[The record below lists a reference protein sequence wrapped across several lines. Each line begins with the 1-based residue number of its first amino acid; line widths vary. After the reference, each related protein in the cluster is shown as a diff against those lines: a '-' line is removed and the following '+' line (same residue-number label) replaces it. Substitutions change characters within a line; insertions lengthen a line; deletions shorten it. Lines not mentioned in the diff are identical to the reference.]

1 MDRLFHIAI
10 GFVIAVVLIAL
21 FFGAK
26 SVFED
31 VVLRRKK
38 LNEIRMEEIARVE
51 CRSLI
56 SGIGW
61 YNIHGFDERV
71 NELINSRLPETEGDQ
86 SCKEGEHE
94 G

>member
-1 MDRLFHIAI
+1 MERLTYIAI

-26 SVFED
+26 SIFED

-38 LNEIRMEEIARVE
+38 LNEIRMGEIARVE

-61 YNIHGFDERV
+61 YNIHGFDKRV
-71 NELINSRLPETEGDQ
+71 NDMIDSKLAEKEEEG
-86 SCKEGEHE
+86 GE
-94 G
+94 

>member
-1 MDRLFHIAI
+1 MERLTYIGI
-10 GFVIAVVLIAL
+10 GFVIAVVLIAF

-38 LNEIRMEEIARVE
+38 LNEIRMKEIARSE

-56 SGIGW
+56 DGICW
-61 YNIHGFDERV
+61 YNIYDFDERV
-71 NELINSRLPETEGDQ
+71 YDLIVSRLAE
-86 SCKEGEHE
+86 KEGEHE
-94 G
+94 GD

>member
-1 MDRLFHIAI
+1 MERLSYIAI

-21 FFGAK
+21 FFMAK

-38 LNEIRMEEIARVE
+38 LNEIRMGEIARVE

-61 YNIHGFDERV
+61 YNIHDFDKRV
-71 NELINSRLPETEGDQ
+71 NDLIDYKLAE
-86 SCKEGEHE
+86 KEGEHE
-94 G
+94 AAEL

>member
-1 MDRLFHIAI
+1 MERLFHIAI

-31 VVLRRKK
+31 VVLRRRK

-61 YNIHGFDERV
+61 YNIQRFDERV
-71 NELINSRLPETEGDQ
+71 NELIDSKLAEKEGDR
-86 SCKEGEHE
+86 GDL
-94 G
+94 

>member
-1 MDRLFHIAI
+1 MERLFCIGV

-31 VVLRRKK
+31 VVLRRIK
-38 LNEIRMEEIARVE
+38 LNEIRMGEIARVE

-56 SGIGW
+56 SGIYW
-61 YNIHGFDERV
+61 YNICDFDKRV
-71 NELINSRLPETEGDQ
+71 NDLIDSKLAE
-86 SCKEGEHE
+86 KERENEYGTR
-94 G
+94 